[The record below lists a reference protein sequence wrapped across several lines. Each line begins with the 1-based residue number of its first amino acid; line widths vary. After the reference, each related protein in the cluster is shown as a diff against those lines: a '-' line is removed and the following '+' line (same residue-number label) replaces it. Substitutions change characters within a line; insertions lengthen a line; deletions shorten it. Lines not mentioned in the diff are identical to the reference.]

1 MLATLQLSV
10 ALQKSSYPLEHNSV
24 ENKRLLSKQLHR
36 LPVWSQPQFKQLLWN
51 HRLEW
56 KYQGQKSPTV
66 SIYSCPLIKIL
77 VKLTLP
83 QFLSISEARQTATR
97 RKAFSVLA
105 PPHSSYFFVL
115 ILLLFQVSIK
125 PFPPFT
131 LAGWL
136 YSFIYSFFFYLS
148 VGVFVC
154 YGLIS
159 GLFLL
164 LLGCSDV
171 LSLAAL
177 LLYSLYD
184 TGVILWNSFQEF
196 NCFLVCIKICCVLV
210 FILLKDAQTTFGLRN
225 RRYVLK

>member
-1 MLATLQLSV
+1 M
-10 ALQKSSYPLEHNSV
+10 
-24 ENKRLLSKQLHR
+24 
-36 LPVWSQPQFKQLLWN
+36 
-51 HRLEW
+51 
-56 KYQGQKSPTV
+56 
-66 SIYSCPLIKIL
+66 
-77 VKLTLP
+77 
-83 QFLSISEARQTATR
+83 
-97 RKAFSVLA
+97 
-105 PPHSSYFFVL
+105 
-115 ILLLFQVSIK
+115 
-125 PFPPFT
+125 
-131 LAGWL
+131 
-136 YSFIYSFFFYLS
+136 
-148 VGVFVC
+148 GVFVC